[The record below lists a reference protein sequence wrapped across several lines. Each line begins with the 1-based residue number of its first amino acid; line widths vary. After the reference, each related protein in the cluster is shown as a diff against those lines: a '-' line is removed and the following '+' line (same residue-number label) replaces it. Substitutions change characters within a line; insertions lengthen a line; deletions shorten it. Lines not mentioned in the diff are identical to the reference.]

1 MSLRPALAEHD
12 AVQLEPGPLAGH
24 VELPHPAP
32 GQVDREHHD
41 PLPRAVQVFQPA
53 GQPPAIAGEPRGQTH
68 G

>member
-1 MSLRPALAEHD
+1 MSLCRPWLSRMLYSWSLDLSTA
-12 AVQLEPGPLAGH
+12 H
-24 VELPHPAP
+24 VELPTPAP
-32 GQVDREHHD
+32 AQVDREHDD